1 MAAIFP
7 MTTNDPAGQCMAMPN
22 VCKTPAPP
30 AGPIP
35 IPYSSIAMTSD
46 ASASSCSQKVVVANK
61 KVLTTMSEISRT
73 SGDEA
78 GTAGGVV
85 SGQNMGP
92 AKFQKGSA
100 KITVEGNPPVYLTGM
115 VGQNGSSANA
125 PTGVQTTPTQPK
137 VIVSP

>member
-1 MAAIFP
+1 MPPIFP
-7 MTTNDPAGQCMAMPN
+7 ITTNDPAGQCMAILN

-35 IPYSSIAMTSD
+35 IPYPSIAMTSD
-46 ASASSCSQKVVVANK
+46 ASASSCSMKVKVMNK
-61 KVLTTMSEISRT
+61 KVITTMTEISRT
-73 SGDEA
+73 SADEA

-92 AKFQKGSA
+92 AKFELGSM
-100 KITVEGNPPVYLTGM
+100 KVKVEGNPAAYLTGM

-125 PTGVQTTPTQPK
+125 PTGTQSTPTQGK

>member
-1 MAAIFP
+1 
-7 MTTNDPAGQCMAMPN
+7 MTTNDAAGQCMAMPD
-22 VCKTPAPP
+22 VCNTSSP

-35 IPYSSIAMTSD
+35 IPYPNIAMTGD
-46 ASASSCSQKVVVANK
+46 ASAFTCSLKVKVMNKNVV
-61 KVLTTMSEISRT
+61 TTMTEISRT

-78 GTAGGVV
+78 GSSGGVV
-85 SGQNMGP
+85 SGLNMGP
-92 AKFQKGSA
+92 AKFQVGSM
-100 KITVEGNPPVYLTGM
+100 KVKVEGNPPAYLTGM